1 MNTRR
6 VFHSRR
12 SSSASIVVHSHRSLT
27 FNCYT
32 RNPRRHRRSTA
43 LIFHADYPAHS
54 TCPRIRTS
62 ERILEYE
69 YETSEEIYVVLSF
82 KNEYAYARKYSNDEY
97 IRICIDTVENM
108 HVLLFE
114 NYSKD
119 KQGNMERYTCIIVRK
134 YSKNGYMHGEI
145 FVYYRRK
152 VFEGWVGTEKY
163 TYCTKCVWKYIIRNI
178 RKNTRER
185 IYV

>member
-6 VFHSRR
+6 VFHSR
-12 SSSASIVVHSHRSLT
+12 SSSTSIHATDRWLLIATRETRDVTGDPPRWFSTPITLPIPPVRESGQVSVSSNTSMKRVKKYTLYYRSKMSMRTLE
-27 FNCYT
+27 
-32 RNPRRHRRSTA
+32 S
-43 LIFHADYPAHS
+43 
-54 TCPRIRTS
+54 IRT
-62 ERILEYE
+62 
-69 YETSEEIYVVLSF
+69 TSIYV
-82 KNEYAYARKYSNDEY
+82 Y
-97 IRICIDTVENM
+97 IRIDTVENM

-119 KQGNMERYTCIIVRK
+119 KQGNMEGYTCIIVRK

-178 RKNTRER
+178 RKKGYRM
-185 IYV
+185 YV